1 MPIEPTHEPR
11 TPAGAA
17 QSRVLAVVPTLNE
30 RDHLEGVL
38 RGLLAERAAFRA
50 FHIAVVDGGSTDG
63 TQDIARR
70 WAAEH
75 PEIQVLDNPKR
86 LQSAAV
92 NLAARRLGAQAD
104 VLIRCDAHASY
115 PPRYCQLLID
125 SLLRHGADAVVV
137 PMDSSGEGT
146 IQRAVAMA
154 SNSPIGTGGSAHRA
168 GRQSGFVDHGH
179 HAAFRMAAF
188 ARAGGYDETFSH
200 NEDAELDCRQ
210 RKLGARIYLDAGI
223 RIGYRPR
230 STFGGLWSQYFKYGS
245 GRARTVR
252 RHPGSLRLRQLA
264 VPMNLVLLIL
274 ALGASPW
281 FPAALAWPAFYL
293 GVLAAVSVG
302 LAVRSRS
309 PAALLAGPAA
319 VVMHTAWAC
328 GFLSTLVMTLGSPSW
343 RPDAVAPL
351 QRTLG
356 RG

>member
-1 MPIEPTHEPR
+1 MPIEPTPAPR
-11 TPAGAA
+11 APARAA
-17 QSRVLAVVPTLNE
+17 NSRVLVVVPTLNE
-30 RDHLEGVL
+30 RDHLEAVL
-38 RGLLAERAAFRA
+38 RSLLAERADFRA
-50 FHIAVVDGGSTDG
+50 FQLAVVDGGSTDG

-70 WAAEH
+70 WARVH
-75 PEIQVLDNPKR
+75 PEIRVLDNPQR

-115 PPRYCQLLID
+115 PSRYCHLLIE
-125 SLLRHGADAVVV
+125 SLQRNDADAVVV
-137 PMDSSGEGT
+137 PMDSSGEGA

-154 SNSPIGTGGSAHRA
+154 SNSPIGTGGSAHRG

-210 RKLGARIYLDAGI
+210 RKLGSRIYLDAQI

-230 STFGGLWSQYFKYGS
+230 STFRGLWSQYFKYGS

-264 VPMNLVLLIL
+264 VPLNLLLL
-274 ALGASPW
+274 LVALGASPW
-281 FPAALAWPAFYL
+281 FPVALAWPAVYL
-293 GVLAAVSVG
+293 GVLAGVSVG
-302 LAVRSRS
+302 LAVRSGS
-309 PAALLAGPAA
+309 VAALLAGPAA
-319 VVMHTAWAC
+319 VVMHTAWGC

-343 RPDAVAPL
+343 RPDKVAPL
-351 QRTLG
+351 QWTLE